1 MEDGVVP
8 CSTILTHDQ
17 AVNQEKNLYGVFG
30 RCYQLNKG
38 LINMSFCHPD
48 VLMHKA
54 AIKRIKQL
62 NQVNDVFGSKSA
74 PPSCVLCPLTNSG
87 LVGRHD
93 TAR

>member
-1 MEDGVVP
+1 M
-8 CSTILTHDQ
+8 LTDAQ

-62 NQVNDVFGSKSA
+62 NQADDLYGRKSDVAIPCLRKHLASVGTIRA
-74 PPSCVLCPLTNSG
+74 LTR
-87 LVGRHD
+87 LM
-93 TAR
+93 